1 MDGGLSMAK
10 FHAKE
15 ELIYP
20 GSFACPGCGL
30 MIAFRHVLKALGKN
44 TAVITTAGC
53 GSVVAGSYPQTISKV
68 PFFHCSFG
76 TAAATAAGLK
86 AGFDM
91 MGKGSINVLAWA
103 GDGGTFD
110 IGLQSLSGAA
120 ERNDDIIYVC
130 YDNEAYMNT
139 GVQRSSGTPLGA
151 WTTTTPLESLENRP
165 KKRITAIMAAH
176 EIPYIATASVSYPED
191 LKKKIRKAKG
201 IKGFRFIH
209 ILVPCPTGWLYPA
222 SDTIRLGRSA
232 VLSRIFPLFE
242 IIHGKEYRL
251 SPMGTKIPVNEY
263 LISQGRFRGLSEKD
277 ISHIQEKVDEY
288 WFELEML
295 AARGDGRH

>member
-1 MDGGLSMAK
+1 MPISK
-10 FHAKE
+10 K
-15 ELIYP
+15 ELIFP

-30 MIAFRHVLKALGKN
+30 MIAFRHVLKVLGRN

-76 TAAATAAGLK
+76 TAAATASGLRAGY
-86 AGFDM
+86 DM
-91 MGKGSINVLAWA
+91 TGREYVNVLAWA

-120 ERNDDIIYVC
+120 ERNDNIIYVC

-139 GVQRSSGTPLGA
+139 GVQRSSSTPPGA
-151 WTTTTPLESLENRP
+151 WTTTTPRESLEDRP

-191 LKKKIRKAKG
+191 LEKKVRRAKR
-201 IKGFRFIH
+201 IKGFRFLH

-222 SDTIRLGRSA
+222 SKTVRLGRKA

-242 IIHGKEYRL
+242 IIGGKEYRL
-251 SPMGTKIPVNEY
+251 SPMGAKIPVKEY
-263 LISQGRFRGLSEKD
+263 LISQGRFRGLSEQD
-277 ISHIQEKVDEY
+277 ISLIQERVDEY
-288 WFELEML
+288 WSDLEFQ
-295 AARGDGRH
+295 AARVRGMHP

>member
-1 MDGGLSMAK
+1 MAK
-10 FHAKE
+10 PNTKE
-15 ELIYP
+15 ELVYP

-30 MIAFRHVLKALGKN
+30 MIAFRHVLRVLGRN

-53 GSVVAGSYPQTISKV
+53 GSVVAGSFPQTAFRV

-76 TAAATAAGLK
+76 TAAATAAGLR

-91 MGKGSINVLAWA
+91 LGQSSVNVLAWA

-139 GVQRSSGTPLGA
+139 GVQRSSGTPTGA
-151 WTTTTPLESLENRP
+151 WTTTTPWESLEDRP
-165 KKRITAIMAAH
+165 KKRIAAIMAAH
-176 EIPYIATASVSYPED
+176 EIPYLATASVSHPED
-191 LKKKIRKAKG
+191 LEKKVRKAKK

-209 ILVPCPTGWLYPA
+209 ILIPCPTGWLYPA
-222 SDTIRLGRSA
+222 SRTVHLGREA
-232 VLSRIFPLFE
+232 VLSRVFPLFE
-242 IIHGKEYRL
+242 VMGGKEYRI
-251 SPMGTKIPVNEY
+251 SPMGVKTSVREY
-263 LISQGRFRGLSEKD
+263 LTSQRRFRGLTDED
-277 ISHIQEKVDEY
+277 ISFIQEKVDEY
-288 WFELEML
+288 WAELQNL
-295 AARGDGRH
+295 GISGRGGCS